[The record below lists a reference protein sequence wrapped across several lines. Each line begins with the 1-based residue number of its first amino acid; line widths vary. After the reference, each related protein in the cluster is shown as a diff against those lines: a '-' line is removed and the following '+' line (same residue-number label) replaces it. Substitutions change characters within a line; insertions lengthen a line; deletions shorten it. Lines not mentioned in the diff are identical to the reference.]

1 MGFTWLLTLSE
12 HAGSVSST
20 ATGTILPRGFFLA
33 TGLLYILALGLHRLA
48 CRLAIPSALPIL
60 ALALVVNWLHHGLH
74 VVSHGQVET
83 LHTTSLAL
91 LLFYAGL
98 NTDLDRIRG
107 RLSLALTLPTIGIL
121 LSGLLLGLLLW
132 ALGHIGLPFLPRA
145 GLAAPLPLGVAMLTA
160 TCLLPTDGSAN
171 EELDHQWGH
180 HAPKNVQPVL
190 AFEAALG
197 SATAILCFG
206 LVVTLFLAFQHGGQG
221 DFRFGALQE
230 LPSSLLELVRHLLA
244 GLAAGLLVG
253 LLANRLIP
261 LLVSHSEHLLILAV
275 SVAFVAYAMGNLL
288 GGGGLI
294 SVYIAGL
301 VLANRPQTRGPFG
314 HAGLRHVLL
323 PFNTTAEF
331 TMLLLLGLLVHPG
344 VMVQMLPL
352 GMVLGLLLE
361 LLVRPLVVLGLGG
374 APRGQRLERLL
385 IAAGGLR
392 GAVPL
397 ALSLALLEQVPR
409 LRDVHPLE
417 AVDLATQMQALV
429 AVAVITSLVLKGV
442 VLPRLLQ
449 RWVSPE
455 SPPAEAA

>member
-20 ATGTILPRGFFLA
+20 AMGTVLPRGFFLA
-33 TGLLYILALGLHRLA
+33 TAVLYILALGLHRLA
-48 CRLAIPSALPIL
+48 WRLAIPSALPIL

-107 RLSLALTLPTIGIL
+107 RLAITLPTIGIL

-171 EELDHQWGH
+171 EELAHQWGH

-206 LVVTLFLAFQHGGQG
+206 LVVTLFLGFQHGGQG
-221 DFRFGALQE
+221 DFRLGAVQE

-253 LLANRLIP
+253 LLANHLIP

-275 SVAFVAYAMGNLL
+275 SVAFVATPWAICWEGE
-288 GGGGLI
+288 G
-294 SVYIAGL
+294 
-301 VLANRPQTRGPFG
+301 
-314 HAGLRHVLL
+314 
-323 PFNTTAEF
+323 
-331 TMLLLLGLLVHPG
+331 
-344 VMVQMLPL
+344 
-352 GMVLGLLLE
+352 
-361 LLVRPLVVLGLGG
+361 
-374 APRGQRLERLL
+374 
-385 IAAGGLR
+385 
-392 GAVPL
+392 
-397 ALSLALLEQVPR
+397 
-409 LRDVHPLE
+409 
-417 AVDLATQMQALV
+417 
-429 AVAVITSLVLKGV
+429 
-442 VLPRLLQ
+442 
-449 RWVSPE
+449 
-455 SPPAEAA
+455 

>member
-12 HAGSVSST
+12 HAASVPST
-20 ATGTILPRGFFLA
+20 ATGTILPRGFFLV

-48 CRLAIPSALPIL
+48 GRVAIPSALPIL

-74 VVSHGQVET
+74 AVSHGQVET

-98 NTDLDRIRG
+98 NTDLERIRD
-107 RLSLALTLPTIGIL
+107 RLTLALALPTIGIL
-121 LSGLLLGLLLW
+121 LTGLLLGLLLW
-132 ALGHIGLPFLPRA
+132 GLGHSGLPFLPRA

-171 EELDHQWGH
+171 EEVAHHWGH

-190 AFEAALG
+190 AFEAGLG
-197 SATAILCFG
+197 SATAIMSFG
-206 LVVTLFLAFQHGGQG
+206 VVVTLFLAFQHGGQG
-221 DFRFGALQE
+221 DFHLGALQE
-230 LPSSLLELVRHLLA
+230 VPGSLLQLLGHLLA
-244 GLAAGLLVG
+244 GLAGGLLVG
-253 LLANRLIP
+253 LIANRLIP
-261 LLVSHSEHLLILAV
+261 LLVSHSEHLLILAI
-275 SVAFVAYAMGNLL
+275 SVAFVAYAMGNVI

-294 SVYIAGL
+294 SVYTAGL
-301 VLANRPQTRGPFG
+301 VLANRPQARGPFG
-314 HAGLRHVLL
+314 HAGLRQVLL

-344 VMVQMLPL
+344 VMVRMLPL
-352 GMVLGLLLE
+352 GVVLGLLLE

-374 APRGQRLERLL
+374 VPRGQRLERLL
-385 IAAGGLR
+385 ISAGGLR

-417 AVDLATQMQALV
+417 AMDLATEMEALV

-442 VLPRLLQ
+442 VLPRLLP
-449 RWVSPE
+449 RDATSVP
-455 SPPAEAA
+455 PPA

>member
-1 MGFTWLLTLSE
+1 MGFHWLLTLSE
-12 HAGSVSST
+12 HADSVATT

-33 TGLLYILALGLHRLA
+33 TGVIYILALGLHRLA
-48 CRLAIPSALPIL
+48 WRLAIPSALPIL
-60 ALALVVNWLHHGLH
+60 AMALVVNWLHHGLH

-107 RLSLALTLPTIGIL
+107 RLSLALALPTIGIL
-121 LSGLLLGLLLW
+121 FSGLLLGLLLW

-171 EELDHQWGH
+171 EELAHQWGH
-180 HAPKNVQPVL
+180 HAPKHVQPVL

-206 LVVTLFLAFQHGGQG
+206 LVVTLFLGLQHGGQG
-221 DFRFGALQE
+221 DFRLGAVQE

-288 GGGGLI
+288 GGCLLYT
-294 SVYIAGL
+294 SPSP
-301 VLANRPQTRGPFG
+301 RDRG
-314 HAGLRHVLL
+314 
-323 PFNTTAEF
+323 
-331 TMLLLLGLLVHPG
+331 
-344 VMVQMLPL
+344 
-352 GMVLGLLLE
+352 
-361 LLVRPLVVLGLGG
+361 
-374 APRGQRLERLL
+374 
-385 IAAGGLR
+385 
-392 GAVPL
+392 
-397 ALSLALLEQVPR
+397 
-409 LRDVHPLE
+409 
-417 AVDLATQMQALV
+417 
-429 AVAVITSLVLKGV
+429 
-442 VLPRLLQ
+442 
-449 RWVSPE
+449 
-455 SPPAEAA
+455 